1 MIKIKRLKNDEIK
14 IYQSVKEAAADVCV
28 PANYITE
35 ACSPRAWKVKGYNW
49 SYVKVE
55 SLPNEEWKKHP
66 LYPYE
71 YSTMGRVRSIKN
83 GRLIRTSLS
92 GFYKRH
98 DQMVRGITKHHAL
111 HRRILE
117 TFDPRSES
125 DILYCDH
132 INEDKQDNRL
142 CNLQWVTPKENTFRY
157 HENARR
163 RRQLE
168 KDGKLTERT
177 VGEKT

>member
-1 MIKIKRLKNDEIK
+1 MIKVKRIKKDGESK
-14 IYQSVKEAAADVCV
+14 IYQSVAEAAKDVGV
-28 PANYITE
+28 PKNYITE
-35 ACSPRAWKVKGYNW
+35 ACSSRSYKVKGYLW
-49 SYVKVE
+49 SYIKCD
-55 SLPNEEWKKHP
+55 SLPTEEWKFHP
-66 LYPYE
+66 IYPFE
-71 YSTMGRVRSIKN
+71 YSTEGRARNKN
-83 GRLIRTSLS
+83 GRLIKGSLS
-92 GFYKRH
+92 GCYKRH
-98 DQMVRGITKHHAL
+98 DQMIKGKVHHHAI

-117 TFDPRSES
+117 TFTPRIDS